1 MRLIYN
7 NEQKKS
13 EIETLTCLCVC
24 VCVREREALVSE
36 DPNTFHLSLFLEA
49 EAANKE
55 KHPLTTRSS
64 TQSWRYWQIILFVDG
79 VWLR

>member
-13 EIETLTCLCVC
+13 EIDSLTCFCVRVC
-24 VCVREREALVSE
+24 VCERERERERERSIGK
-36 DPNTFHLSLFLEA
+36 TFLLSLFLEA

-55 KHPLTTRSS
+55 KHPPTTRSS
-64 TQSWRYWQIILFVDG
+64 TFKAEDING